1 MTLSQSGT
9 PLDVLLRSLSAM
21 ADGSA
26 QHDVAVALAIEGQ
39 KLVRAGFV
47 ESRAPDGRAWAP
59 LKHPRPGGPVL
70 VKTGKLA
77 AAAALY
83 TVDASGFVFE
93 RVDAL
98 TKYGRFHQRGAP
110 RARLPDR
117 PFYPE
122 RLPLGWALSMGA
134 AADDALR
141 EHLPR

>member
-1 MTLSQSGT
+1 MSLTRSGT
-9 PLDVLLRSLSAM
+9 DPAVILRSLSAI

-26 QHDVAVALAIEGQ
+26 QHDVATALAVTGQ
-39 KLVRAGFV
+39 GLVRRGFV

-77 AAAALY
+77 AAAARY
-83 TVDASGFVFE
+83 TVSADGFVFE

-122 RLPLGWALSMGA
+122 RLPLGWALAMGA

-141 EHLPR
+141 EHLP

>member
-1 MTLSQSGT
+1 VSLSRTG
-9 PLDVLLRSLSAM
+9 LDPAVILRSLSAF

-26 QHDVAVALAIEGQ
+26 QHDVAVALAVDGQ
-39 KLVRAGFV
+39 RLVRRGFS

-83 TVDASGFVFE
+83 TVDAGGFVFE
-93 RVDAL
+93 RVDAV
-98 TKYGRFHQRGAP
+98 TRYGRFHQRGAP
-110 RARLPDR
+110 RANLPDR

>member
-26 QHDVAVALAIEGQ
+26 QHDVAVALAVDGQ
-39 KLVRAGFV
+39 RLVRRGFS

-83 TVDASGFVFE
+83 TVDAGGFVFE
-93 RVDAL
+93 RVDAV
-98 TKYGRFHQRGAP
+98 TRYGRFHQRGT
-110 RARLPDR
+110 RRMVDR